1 MSIWITEG
9 SRFPGEGSLLFLKKK
24 KQKKIFGPLGAVLAR
39 YRAKIARS
47 GAKVFARFF

>member
-9 SRFPGEGSLLFLKKK
+9 SRFPGEGSLLFLKKRSK
-24 KQKKIFGPLGAVLAR
+24 KTFGPLGAVLAK